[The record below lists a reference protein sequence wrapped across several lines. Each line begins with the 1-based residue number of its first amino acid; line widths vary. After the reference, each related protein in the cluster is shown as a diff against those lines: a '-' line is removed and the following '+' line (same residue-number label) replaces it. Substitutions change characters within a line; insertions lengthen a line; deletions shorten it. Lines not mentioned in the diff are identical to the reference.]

1 MNRVN
6 NQLIGVRELDILAAI
21 EQRSNLRGSHAI
33 RLAGDDGEAQRI
45 ERVFDNLGN
54 HEPDPFHRHEAR
66 MYRHAEAEPAGV
78 GKRRAYM
85 RRVDFLRYLRG
96 KLTGSGQKIRG
107 PTRHRGA
114 IHPIESETLLS

>member
-1 MNRVN
+1 MNFATMF
-6 NQLIGVRELDILAAI
+6 QTPFIGTKPECIDMQRRACRRRE
-21 EQRSNLRGSHAI
+21 
-33 RLAGDDGEAQRI
+33 
-45 ERVFDNLGN
+45 
-54 HEPDPFHRHEAR
+54 
-66 MYRHAEAEPAGV
+66 
-78 GKRRAYM
+78 RRAYM